1 MAYYSIC
8 PFFLKYDFKYD
19 FKYDSYTSMCHRIP

>member
-19 FKYDSYTSMCHRIP
+19 FKYDSYTSMCHRMP